1 VRGSKRVAAR
11 ALLTN
16 RYECKRRE
24 GQSLVELALA
34 VPLLLLLLLGTID
47 IGRAFF
53 DYIDMRNAAREGAGY
68 YARNPTD
75 SSGAVTRVKNHGV
88 PGDVTVSVVCENG
101 SCTTI
106 NGTGR
111 VRVTVSRTFT
121 PVTTGFLSTFGLGS
135 FQLTASATM
144 RVMT

>member
-1 VRGSKRVAAR
+1 MMSVKRFSPISVRDAKP
-11 ALLTN
+11 
-16 RYECKRRE
+16 RE

-34 VPLLLLLLLGTID
+34 VPLLLLIMLGTID

-53 DYIDMRNAAREGAGY
+53 DYVDMRNAAREGASY
-68 YARNPTD
+68 YAKNPTD
-75 SSGAVTRVKNHGV
+75 SAGAVLRVKNHGV
-88 PGDVTVSVVCENG
+88 PSDVAVSVVCENG

-111 VRVTVSRTFT
+111 VRVTVSRTFK

-135 FQLTASATM
+135 FNLSASATM